1 MHKNIFVDFQYLTA
15 DIKLIAAVF
24 SEGNKLQLLCLHF
37 VHDLFQV
44 SKICNYFFNYA
55 VKKVCNRT
63 LDKNLI
69 NAKGAKTAVHKNRM
83 FAKLEDI
90 LEFFTLVA
98 LLVLGHKPFNPEHKG
113 VVLELASCKWTG
125 VT

>member
-1 MHKNIFVDFQYLTA
+1 MYDAFVDFQYLIA

-44 SKICNYFFNYA
+44 SKICNYFFNCA
-55 VKKVCNRT
+55 VKKVSYRT
-63 LDKNLI
+63 LDKNSI

-98 LLVLGHKPFNPEHKG
+98 LSVLGYNPFNPEHKG
-113 VVLELASCKWTG
+113 VVFELASCKWKG

>member
-90 LEFFTLVA
+90 LEFF
-98 LLVLGHKPFNPEHKG
+98 LL
-113 VVLELASCKWTG
+113 W
-125 VT
+125 

>member
-90 LEFFTLVA
+90 LEFF
-98 LLVLGHKPFNPEHKG
+98 LL
-113 VVLELASCKWTG
+113 S
-125 VT
+125 